1 MFYMYY
7 SSMNDMAPTQPDGAA
22 ASANVMAVL
31 HAAHAVEAK
40 LEAACGR
47 AGLSMAKFSVL
58 SQLVEAG
65 EPLALGDLAERL
77 SCVRSNMTQ
86 LIDRLESDGFVRRVN
101 CPTDRRSVKAEITEL
116 GKDRQAVAAEEFAKV
131 NAEIVGLVQ
140 PEDHAAFER
149 FARALG

>member
-1 MFYMYY
+1 MYY
-7 SSMNDMAPTQPDGAA
+7 SSMNDMAPEQPSAA
-22 ASANVMAVL
+22 AAPANVMAVL
-31 HAAHAVEAK
+31 HAAHAVETK

-65 EPLALGDLAERL
+65 EPLALGELAERL

-86 LIDRLESDGFVRRVN
+86 LIDRLEAEGFVRRVS
-101 CPTDRRSVKAEITEL
+101 CPTDRRSVKAEISEL
-116 GKDRQAVAAEEFAKV
+116 GRERQAVAAVEFAKV

-140 PEDHAAFER
+140 PEDHAAIER

>member
-1 MFYMYY
+1 
-7 SSMNDMAPTQPDGAA
+7 MNDMAPEQPSAA
-22 ASANVMAVL
+22 AAPANVMAVL

-65 EPLALGDLAERL
+65 EPLALGELAERL

-86 LIDRLESDGFVRRVN
+86 LIDRLEAEGFVRRVS
-101 CPTDRRSVKAEITEL
+101 CPTDRRSVKAEISEL
-116 GKDRQAVAAEEFAKV
+116 GRERQAVAAVEFAKV

-140 PEDHAAFER
+140 PEDHAAIER

>member
-65 EPLALGDLAERL
+65 RL

-86 LIDRLESDGFVRRVN
+86 LIDRLESEGFVRRVN